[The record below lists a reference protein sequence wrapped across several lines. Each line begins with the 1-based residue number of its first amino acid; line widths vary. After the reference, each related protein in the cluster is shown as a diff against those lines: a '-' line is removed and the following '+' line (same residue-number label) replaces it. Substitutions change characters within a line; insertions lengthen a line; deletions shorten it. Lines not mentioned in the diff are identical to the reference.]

1 MVKQYPCWVFL
12 VVGNVAIKKI
22 TMSSKDMKE
31 KTFFELLKKRRSIRS
46 FKKNAVNSSILD
58 KILKACDLAPSSG
71 GLQTFEIYQVKNKQK
86 RKQLSAAAKDQTFV
100 AQAPLLLVFCAN
112 PSRSVERFGKRSEL
126 FSVQDATIA
135 TAYAQLA
142 TYVTGLSTVLVG
154 NFDEKRVSEILNLP
168 HGHGQLPYFQ
178 LDTRTKNHKK
188 RAQED
193 SRTFCI

>member
-1 MVKQYPCWVFL
+1 MI
-12 VVGNVAIKKI
+12 VGNVAIKKI
-22 TMSSKDMKE
+22 TMSSKDMNE
-31 KTFFELLKKRRSIRS
+31 KMFFELLKKRRSIRS
-46 FKKNAVNSSILD
+46 FKKNAVNNSMLD

-142 TYVTGLSTVLVG
+142 TCVMGLSTVWVG

-168 HGHGQLPYFQ
+168 HGYRLVAILPIGYKNEKPKEKS
-178 LDTRTKNHKK
+178 TRGFKDFLHVVP
-188 RAQED
+188 
-193 SRTFCI
+193 